1 ESPYYYDSVR
11 YDPVENE
18 WALATYAQASWVS
31 LGNDSP
37 LMGLITY
44 GPYLGQGQYDQEYMY
59 YLSITHS
66 YGLVLPPFPPGS
78 IPIVSP
84 TIPRVTVTKKTPGTL
99 TASGWSGV
107 NSDPVL
113 FSDLTSLENREQT
126 WTDSVV
132 FHDKLYF
139 GLCIIMLDTSDSD
152 TYSNGTTMWAPD
164 ATYRYPLLIECDP
177 DTMDAS
183 EVGLA
188 THMGSAV
195 GNMDFNIHAMAKHDN
210 KLWIDSSQD
219 GVAVLFSGSTNN
231 GSGAVVRDF
240 ESSGS
245 TVFAATGH
253 TAELLYSEDYGVTW
267 NVKVDL
273 TYMDA
278 SPSLPTLL
286 YCCKEFDYGDATGSY
301 LFVGSDDPSTVYKAR
316 APHTSGS
323 WSITSLPDANMT
335 VIDLTTF
342 GGALYAAAVH
352 NSTAFQSIYE
362 TTDGT
367 TWTLV
372 DNSDKGGWAFEQF
385 DSYLYATGF
394 GDDTVIRSSDGT
406 TWTNAVDGL
415 GTAGTSVGYS
425 LEAHNGYLYST
436 NAAYHLVRTSNGTTW
451 DTRYT
456 GFGELI
462 KSILSYNNTLYVGLN
477 NGELW
482 SSTDDGQTF
491 VLFQIPSAYTIHTL
505 SGHST
510 YALCGTGD
518 NPTGGIFKWGN
529 SEAAQHYMTTYDGTN
544 FVNDTSPASAGDT
557 ILEMH
562 SYGDQLY
569 VIMVNSTGGYTV
581 RRYNGTSWSTHAS
594 FSYAINTMYE
604 HNGFLIIA
612 LANGEVFYLN
622 TESDTWQQYLDI
634 PDLSFSTNGVTAF
647 ASYTMSPTKVY
658 SFVDNAWYSSEFI
671 SSEIRHYAVQGATI
685 SGSTTQY
692 ASIPGYR
699 KQLDFMLNAAMYGG
713 THQGII
719 SATNAFTLVNPDI
732 RESHTTPQW
741 KLKSITGPITQLSPN
756 VWQFSSSL
764 SWRDNLW
771 QGSHATLISGSSIS
785 DKIAAGYVILVNDNN
800 TVDVGPIYDL
810 RLLLD
815 LTRPD

>member
-1 ESPYYYDSVR
+1 
-11 YDPVENE
+11 
-18 WALATYAQASWVS
+18 
-31 LGNDSP
+31 
-37 LMGLITY
+37 
-44 GPYLGQGQYDQEYMY
+44 
-59 YLSITHS
+59 
-66 YGLVLPPFPPGS
+66 
-78 IPIVSP
+78 
-84 TIPRVTVTKKTPGTL
+84 
-99 TASGWSGV
+99 
-107 NSDPVL
+107 
-113 FSDLTSLENREQT
+113 
-126 WTDSVV
+126 
-132 FHDKLYF
+132 
-139 GLCIIMLDTSDSD
+139 
-152 TYSNGTTMWAPD
+152 
-164 ATYRYPLLIECDP
+164 
-177 DTMDAS
+177 
-183 EVGLA
+183 
-188 THMGSAV
+188 
-195 GNMDFNIHAMAKHDN
+195 
-210 KLWIDSSQD
+210 
-219 GVAVLFSGSTNN
+219 
-231 GSGAVVRDF
+231 
-240 ESSGS
+240 
-245 TVFAATGH
+245 
-253 TAELLYSEDYGVTW
+253 
-267 NVKVDL
+267 
-273 TYMDA
+273 
-278 SPSLPTLL
+278 
-286 YCCKEFDYGDATGSY
+286 
-301 LFVGSDDPSTVYKAR
+301 
-316 APHTSGS
+316 
-323 WSITSLPDANMT
+323 
-335 VIDLTTF
+335 
-342 GGALYAAAVH
+342 
-352 NSTAFQSIYE
+352 
-362 TTDGT
+362 
-367 TWTLV
+367 
-372 DNSDKGGWAFEQF
+372 
-385 DSYLYATGF
+385 
-394 GDDTVIRSSDGT
+394 
-406 TWTNAVDGL
+406 
-415 GTAGTSVGYS
+415 
-425 LEAHNGYLYST
+425 
-436 NAAYHLVRTSNGTTW
+436 
-451 DTRYT
+451 
-456 GFGELI
+456 
-462 KSILSYNNTLYVGLN
+462 
-477 NGELW
+477 
-482 SSTDDGQTF
+482 
-491 VLFQIPSAYTIHTL
+491 
-505 SGHST
+505 
-510 YALCGTGD
+510 
-518 NPTGGIFKWGN
+518 
-529 SEAAQHYMTTYDGTN
+529 MTTYDGTN